1 MTRLDFDF
9 KIQKIFNEK
18 FSNIQPTNWKKWLD
32 IPSRQDYE
40 ELALKN
46 SGLTSIDDIFERITR
61 EKVDSKALSIDLDS
75 LINETSEL
83 KPLIACHS
91 SGTTNHKISAL
102 KWMHMSNEVVRRY
115 WAPGMQAIFES
126 SGLNSR
132 LDAVIFVPSRLKIDG
147 LKNFEDKKYI
157 SLYSSEFSQR
167 LMLSIIKPNNYTLFE
182 YKKSKSLDII
192 AKILSLE
199 KISTLSAPAL
209 TILGWA
215 DLEKLQ
221 LGLQKSLKFIQY
233 NDNNI
238 LEKLYQKVERL
249 GIKAAAKEIQELLSK
264 KVKNATIVF
273 STSSLSEKDWQSIR
287 KFMKWEQGKERFI
300 NLYVSTETGPFA
312 ASITKDSY
320 ESSRQGNLYVF
331 PLTLPS
337 IENKGRIQLISRAK
351 NLIGNLLVSR
361 LSDSKEFINVKTGD
375 VIEIVHQKAIP
386 QIKGKILRS
395 NFQLKS
401 RLEISQELSVQRD
414 FQIYV
419 GDFFNFNN
427 FDFYD
432 PRNLLNCLNLKS
444 NLEVDF
450 LILKKETTS
459 REIKWILIIPLN
471 GKSKSY
477 NSENIIEVVVNC
489 VKNETLKTALLN
501 HQVEIVLLEK
511 NPINITE
518 TRNDMLEKVR
528 KGEVA
533 KGILKK
539 WPLYVIES

>member
-1 MTRLDFDF
+1 
-9 KIQKIFNEK
+9 
-18 FSNIQPTNWKKWLD
+18 
-32 IPSRQDYE
+32 
-40 ELALKN
+40 
-46 SGLTSIDDIFERITR
+46 
-61 EKVDSKALSIDLDS
+61 
-75 LINETSEL
+75 
-83 KPLIACHS
+83 
-91 SGTTNHKISAL
+91 
-102 KWMHMSNEVVRRY
+102 
-115 WAPGMQAIFES
+115 
-126 SGLNSR
+126 
-132 LDAVIFVPSRLKIDG
+132 
-147 LKNFEDKKYI
+147 
-157 SLYSSEFSQR
+157 
-167 LMLSIIKPNNYTLFE
+167 
-182 YKKSKSLDII
+182 
-192 AKILSLE
+192 
-199 KISTLSAPAL
+199 
-209 TILGWA
+209 
-215 DLEKLQ
+215 
-221 LGLQKSLKFIQY
+221 
-233 NDNNI
+233 
-238 LEKLYQKVERL
+238 VERL